1 MNSEP
6 YNDDLRQQVLQTTLQ
21 QISSRD
27 VGGQATEPCVICLG
41 NLVEPCEAQPCRHNN
56 FDYLCLVTWLEK
68 RATCPL
74 CKSDVN
80 EVRYEMGQDGK
91 HAKIYKVSEHS
102 ERGSISTQLSGRRSS
117 DDSDL
122 EQHSRWLFDD
132 EVTWRRRFIYRHNLY
147 SLHVGSN
154 RRQSAGLRYRELLPE
169 HFMTDPELVSRARMW
184 LSRELRVFEFL
195 HTDDGLSP
203 SYGTGRWPR
212 PSTAEYLLEYI
223 IAILKSMDTQGSTG
237 QAENMIQEFIG
248 RDNTKVLLHE
258 LRAWLRSP
266 FKSLAEWDRAVQY
279 PERNPSSQIAPDTA
293 NASRS

>member
-6 YNDDLRQQVLQTTLQ
+6 CDNSLRQQVLQTTLQ
-21 QISSRD
+21 QISSQGVSDR
-27 VGGQATEPCVICLG
+27 ATEPCVICLG
-41 NLVEPCEAQPCRHNN
+41 NLVEPCEAHPCRHNN

-74 CKSDVN
+74 CKSDVS
-80 EVRYEMGQDGK
+80 EVRYELGEDGK
-91 HAKIYKVSEHS
+91 QAKVHKVPEHS
-102 ERGSISTQLSGRRSS
+102 ERGNISTQHSGRQSS
-117 DDSDL
+117 GDNL

-154 RRQSAGLRYRELLPE
+154 RRQSARLRYRELLPE
-169 HFMTDPELVSRARMW
+169 HFITDPELVSRARMW

-195 HTDDGLSP
+195 HTDSGLSRGH
-203 SYGTGRWPR
+203 GTNRWPR

-237 QAENMIQEFIG
+237 QAENMIQEFLG
-248 RDNTKVLLHE
+248 RDNTRLLLHE
-258 LRAWLRSP
+258 LGAWLRSP
-266 FKSLAEWDRAVQY
+266 FESLTEWDRAVQY
-279 PERNPSSQIAPDTA
+279 PERNVLSLISQDTA
-293 NASRS
+293 SASGS